1 MAEVTL
7 GAGKGK
13 KGVVLVIT
21 IGTGI
26 GTGLFYNGK
35 LIPNLEIGKLLHKD
49 GEIIEFFCADSI
61 RKKEELTLEEWAL
74 RFDIL
79 LQYIKTIFSPNLIIL
94 GGGISKKYDKFKQYL
109 NTDVKIK
116 VAKFKNN
123 AGIIGAAMY
132 ASKKINKYASISKNL
147 NVIAKEE
154 IYRQDKSNNQ
164 PIFKSINFSKN
175 LSNLDDIV
183 KRVDFFSKQILNN
196 SKTNIFQVTDKNM
209 TRFNIT
215 INQAV
220 EFVMKCLKNMKGKE
234 IFVPKIS
241 SYRLIDLVKAFSN
254 KPKIKIIGIRPGE
267 KIHEEMVSVYDSPN
281 TLNCR
286 DFFVIYP
293 NELEKSKAKKI

>member
-1 MAEVTL
+1 LSTKWKNIQVDDFFKNICELPFYISNDADLAGMAEVTL

-26 GTGLFYNGK
+26 GSGLFYNGK

-132 ASKKINKYASISKNL
+132 ASKKINK
-147 NVIAKEE
+147 
-154 IYRQDKSNNQ
+154 
-164 PIFKSINFSKN
+164 
-175 LSNLDDIV
+175 
-183 KRVDFFSKQILNN
+183 
-196 SKTNIFQVTDKNM
+196 
-209 TRFNIT
+209 
-215 INQAV
+215 
-220 EFVMKCLKNMKGKE
+220 
-234 IFVPKIS
+234 
-241 SYRLIDLVKAFSN
+241 
-254 KPKIKIIGIRPGE
+254 
-267 KIHEEMVSVYDSPN
+267 
-281 TLNCR
+281 
-286 DFFVIYP
+286 
-293 NELEKSKAKKI
+293 

>member
-1 MAEVTL
+1 MDKYQQKAVYYAHA
-7 GAGKGK
+7 GAGELHLRPILNLKKSEDVSLFRKITTETALLVKKYQGSFSGEHGDGIVRAEFIPLMIGETNYQLLRRIKKSFDPNNVFNKGK

-26 GTGLFYNGK
+26 GSGLFYNGK

-132 ASKKINKYASISKNL
+132 ASKKINK
-147 NVIAKEE
+147 
-154 IYRQDKSNNQ
+154 
-164 PIFKSINFSKN
+164 
-175 LSNLDDIV
+175 
-183 KRVDFFSKQILNN
+183 
-196 SKTNIFQVTDKNM
+196 
-209 TRFNIT
+209 
-215 INQAV
+215 
-220 EFVMKCLKNMKGKE
+220 
-234 IFVPKIS
+234 
-241 SYRLIDLVKAFSN
+241 
-254 KPKIKIIGIRPGE
+254 
-267 KIHEEMVSVYDSPN
+267 
-281 TLNCR
+281 
-286 DFFVIYP
+286 
-293 NELEKSKAKKI
+293 

>member
-1 MAEVTL
+1 MKILGMDIGGSGIKAAIVDTKTGELISDRHRIATPKPATPDAVAEVVKEMINYFNWNKAVGCSFPTTIIDGKCIHSCNLSTKWKNIQVDDFLKNICELPFYISNDADLAGMAEVTL

-26 GTGLFYNGK
+26 GSGLFYNGK

-79 LQYIKTIFSPNLIIL
+79 LQYTKTIFSPNLIIL

-109 NTDVKIK
+109 CTDVKIK

-132 ASKKINKYASISKNL
+132 AVKKI
-147 NVIAKEE
+147 
-154 IYRQDKSNNQ
+154 
-164 PIFKSINFSKN
+164 
-175 LSNLDDIV
+175 
-183 KRVDFFSKQILNN
+183 
-196 SKTNIFQVTDKNM
+196 
-209 TRFNIT
+209 
-215 INQAV
+215 
-220 EFVMKCLKNMKGKE
+220 
-234 IFVPKIS
+234 
-241 SYRLIDLVKAFSN
+241 
-254 KPKIKIIGIRPGE
+254 
-267 KIHEEMVSVYDSPN
+267 
-281 TLNCR
+281 
-286 DFFVIYP
+286 
-293 NELEKSKAKKI
+293 KK